1 MIIDSMQ
8 GLGDNIYQRAFIS
21 QVKEPV
27 YLNTPWPEIYEGLP
41 NVRFLKRNTT
51 LRTQRKNIERISR
64 DWAKPPGRGII
75 QRRNRY
81 TREGVFPGMS
91 RSMGISPAAMTLPS
105 YGQNPHVGE
114 VYAVIRPCT
123 VRAEW
128 AAPSRNCDPEYI
140 TEAATQMQAAG
151 IKVISVADLEP
162 NQEWL
167 VGKAPPADV
176 RYHTGELNIYQLL
189 SLIEGAAMVVGP
201 VGWIV
206 PACMAYQKEA
216 LIICGGN
223 GGHNHPSCLTD
234 PDREVPSVQFAIP
247 EPMCMCTERQH
258 ACKKEIPEFAS
269 KFAATLAA
277 RIGAGL
283 QPGASDRVRRLVLA
297 TI

>member
-151 IKVISVADLEP
+151 RRALSHGRAQYL
-162 NQEWL
+162 
-167 VGKAPPADV
+167 PAA
-176 RYHTGELNIYQLL
+176 I
-189 SLIEGAAMVVGP
+189 
-201 VGWIV
+201 
-206 PACMAYQKEA
+206 
-216 LIICGGN
+216 
-223 GGHNHPSCLTD
+223 
-234 PDREVPSVQFAIP
+234 PDRRGCHGSGPS
-247 EPMCMCTERQH
+247 
-258 ACKKEIPEFAS
+258 
-269 KFAATLAA
+269 
-277 RIGAGL
+277 GL
-283 QPGASDRVRRLVLA
+283 DCSSVHGLPKRSPNNLRGQRWPQPPLLLN
-297 TI
+297 